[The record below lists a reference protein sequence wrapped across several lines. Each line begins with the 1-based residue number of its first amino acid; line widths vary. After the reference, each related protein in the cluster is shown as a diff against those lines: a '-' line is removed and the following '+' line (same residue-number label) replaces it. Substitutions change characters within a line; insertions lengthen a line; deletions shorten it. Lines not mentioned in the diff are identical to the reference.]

1 MRVYR
6 DEGLVLRTHNLSE
19 ADRIITALTK
29 ENGKVRAVAR
39 GVRRTSSKIGSR
51 LEPFMGFD
59 AQLYRGKNL
68 DTFTQVVSTSS
79 YGSAI
84 SADYELFTVGTA
96 MLELADQIV
105 TEEGE
110 PAVQQYLLLHGA
122 LHALAHRLHIPELI
136 FDSYQLRALAIAGWA
151 VSPYD
156 CAHCGTAGPHSSF
169 SVSQG
174 GAVCSVCR
182 PPGSVSAG
190 PATFELLAALLAGQ
204 WEIAD
209 AAEAR
214 NRREVSGMVA
224 AFAQFHLERSLR
236 SLPMIERSTK

>member
-29 ENGKVRAVAR
+29 EHGKIRAVAR

-68 DTFTQVVSTSS
+68 DTFTQVVTTST

-84 SADYELFTVGTA
+84 SSDYELFTVGTA
-96 MLELADQIV
+96 MLELVAQIV

-122 LHALAHRLHIPELI
+122 LHALATRQHLPELI

-156 CAHCGTAGPHSSF
+156 CAHCGAAGPHRAF
-169 SVSQG
+169 SVPQG
-174 GAVCSVCR
+174 GAVCQNCR
-182 PPGSVSAG
+182 PPGSVTG
-190 PATFELLAALLAGQ
+190 EEATFELLAALLAGQ
-204 WEIAD
+204 CEIAD
-209 AAEAR
+209 VAEVR
-214 NRREVSGMVA
+214 HRREVSGMVA

-236 SLPMIERSTK
+236 SLPLIERSSK